1 MLTKTKRKVQ
11 PQFEGHRA
19 LIIKEEG
26 TCVVEQVI
34 SFDSEILET
43 STAML
48 PRENELRLLD
58 DNHGY
63 VYHIYNLEKPAR
75 IEAENLKMLRRSSAL
90 KGIFDF
96 DTGKKPFDII
106 GFMPW
111 VIIVLL
117 AIFK

>member
-1 MLTKTKRKVQ
+1 
-11 PQFEGHRA
+11 
-19 LIIKEEG
+19 
-26 TCVVEQVI
+26 
-34 SFDSEILET
+34 
-43 STAML
+43 
-48 PRENELRLLD
+48 
-58 DNHGY
+58 
-63 VYHIYNLEKPAR
+63 
-75 IEAENLKMLRRSSAL
+75 MLRRSSAL

>member
-1 MLTKTKRKVQ
+1 
-11 PQFEGHRA
+11 
-19 LIIKEEG
+19 
-26 TCVVEQVI
+26 
-34 SFDSEILET
+34 
-43 STAML
+43 
-48 PRENELRLLD
+48 
-58 DNHGY
+58 Y

>member
-1 MLTKTKRKVQ
+1 MLAKTKRKVQ

-96 DTGKKPFDII
+96 DTGKNLLTLL
-106 GFMPW
+106 
-111 VIIVLL
+111 VLCL
-117 AIFK
+117 G